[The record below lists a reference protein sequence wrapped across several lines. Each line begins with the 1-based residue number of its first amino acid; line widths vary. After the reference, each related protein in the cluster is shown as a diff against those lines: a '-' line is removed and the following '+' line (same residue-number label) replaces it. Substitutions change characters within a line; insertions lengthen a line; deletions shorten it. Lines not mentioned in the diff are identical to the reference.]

1 MDNTGLYL
9 LLLASASTFLLV
21 FLLTDRGI
29 TGPDFNLFNN
39 SYLLVKRR
47 SLDKSKQLKESC
59 RADFP
64 YFLDVLV
71 LGLSAGL
78 SFDASLDLYCE
89 KFDTYLAL
97 ELRKAQTSWQIGL
110 VSRYEALNQV
120 ASRLEMEELS
130 RFSSCVKESLEFG
143 SPLATTLERQ
153 AVLIRD
159 KQRIEIEEEIE
170 KVSVRMLIPLGVLI
184 VPAMLIAIMG
194 PLLSGALKVRL

>member
-1 MDNTGLYL
+1 MDKTGLYL

-21 FLLTDRGI
+21 FLLTDKSVSI
-29 TGPDFNLFNN
+29 TDFNLF
-39 SYLLVKRR
+39 
-47 SLDKSKQLKESC
+47 DKSVLSNKKHELEKDRQLEESC
-59 RADFP
+59 KKDFP

-89 KFDTYLAL
+89 KFDTYLAF
-97 ELRKAQTSWQIGL
+97 ELRKAQTSWQVGL
-110 VSRYEALNQV
+110 SSRYEALSKL
-120 ASRLEMEELS
+120 ALDMDMEELG
-130 RFSSCVKESLEFG
+130 RFATCVKESLEFG
-143 SPLATTLERQ
+143 TPLATTLERQ

-170 KVSVRMLIPLGVLI
+170 KVSIRMLIPLGVLI

-194 PLLSGALKVRL
+194 PLLSGALNVGL